1 MKKMNLRMFSSVILA
16 GALTV
21 AMAVGAFASEAVIT
35 SDGTRIRSEASTN
48 GSVVT
53 TGAIGSS
60 YEIVETVTAAD
71 GYTWYKIKI
80 NDTNT
85 GFVRGDLVKV
95 KETATTDTTANTASS
110 NAPTTPEAI
119 TETTAT
125 VAGDSAVNIRSGA
138 GKEYSQVTSLPAGT
152 SITLI
157 GQANDSAGNKWYQL
171 RCDSKNVE
179 GYIRSDLIT
188 VSEEPQVIAEGAE
201 NAGEDGVVDGEGE
214 MTEEQPEVEEPV
226 ETVSENN
233 DYEIVYTTDADGVY
247 QYYLYDHINNTRQE
261 VVKLIDA
268 VNTLQED
275 KLQNEQTISTLKLV
289 SIICGALAAIF
300 MILMVLFIIKA
311 RNAGDVEYYEDDFE
325 DDDEE
330 PEEDVEQL
338 RRHRDQGGSRSV
350 SSSGSRSVNVQAAPQ
365 RAPQEVRKERS
376 ARPETAPKPST
387 RRRPSSFL
395 SDDDEFEFE
404 FLNMD
409 DKD

>member
-1 MKKMNLRMFSSVILA
+1 MKKTGLRVFASIVLA
-16 GALTV
+16 GVLTV
-21 AMAVGAFASEAVIT
+21 SMAVSAFASQAVIT

-60 YEIVETVTAAD
+60 YEIVETVSAAD

-85 GFVRGDLVKV
+85 GYVRGDLVKV
-95 KETATTDTTANTASS
+95 KETESAENTTANTASS
-110 NAPTTPEAI
+110 NAPTTPQAI

-125 VAGDSAVNIRSGA
+125 IAGDSAVNIRSGA

-179 GYIRSDLIT
+179 GYIRSDLLTI
-188 VSEEPQVIAEGAE
+188 SQEPQVIEEGAE
-201 NAGEDGVVDGEGE
+201 GEGAEAEGEGE
-214 MTEEQPEVEEPV
+214 VTEEPEVEEPV
-226 ETVSENN
+226 EPEPENN

-275 KLQNEQTISTLKLV
+275 KLANEQTISNLKLIT
-289 SIICGALAAIF
+289 IICGALAVIF
-300 MILMVLFIIKA
+300 MILMVLFIIKS
-311 RNAGDVEYYEDDFE
+311 RNAGEVEYYEDDFE
-325 DDDEE
+325 DEEEEE

-338 RRHRDQGGSRSV
+338 RRHREQAPSRS
-350 SSSGSRSVNVQAAPQ
+350 SSSRGVNVQPAPQ
-365 RAPQEVRKERS
+365 RAPQEPRRERS
-376 ARPETAPKPST
+376 VRPESAPKPAT
-387 RRRPSSFL
+387 KRRTPSFL